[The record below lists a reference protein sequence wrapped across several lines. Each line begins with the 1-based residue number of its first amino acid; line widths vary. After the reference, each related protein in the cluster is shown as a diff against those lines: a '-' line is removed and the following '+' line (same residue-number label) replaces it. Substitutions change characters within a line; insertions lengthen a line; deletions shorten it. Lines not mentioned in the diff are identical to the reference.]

1 MHYRSSVYIY
11 MARRCSGTTRAGKH
25 CSIAES
31 CTLTDDRGRLVAE
44 PLRRG
49 GDYCVFHAKPFSAE
63 PTFLDDGRTV
73 VLVFLDL
80 ESTGVDIARDRIVE
94 LAAVHAPV
102 DVRFLGGGFSTLV
115 RVDPTILKERGSA
128 AAVVHGI
135 TDEEIALGTNF
146 VVAWDRFV
154 HWTEDLLNIAVTQ
167 SGEDSD
173 DDDHV
178 NSLPRM
184 PVEPPILLLAAHN
197 GVGGL
202 VWTLVYI

>member
-1 MHYRSSVYIY
+1 M
-11 MARRCSGTTRAGKH
+11 
-25 CSIAES
+25 
-31 CTLTDDRGRLVAE
+31 
-44 PLRRG
+44 
-49 GDYCVFHAKPFSAE
+49 FHAKPFSAQ
-63 PTFLDDGRTV
+63 PAFLDDDRTV

-102 DVRFLGGGFSTLV
+102 DVRFLGGGFSTVV
-115 RVDPTILKERGSA
+115 RVDPIILKERGA
-128 AAVVHGI
+128 AAAAVHGI
-135 TDEEIALGTNF
+135 TDEEIALGPDF

-173 DDDHV
+173 DDDQA

-197 GVGGL
+197 GVGRL
-202 VWTLVYI
+202 VCMPDQATRSCGK